1 VLRVCTYLCFLLLFS
16 CTDNSPNALLSVAT
30 PIQFEH
36 DSTVVVLAD
45 YFLHPHSVDSLSSKL
60 SHKIDADYGIITFFE
75 NPDSPISNLK
85 FFVEGNSY
93 DIPIFRSKKSPV
105 TFSIA
110 SSGSSVSVM
119 GSFNGWVPEEMSSDV
134 GKFSLTLLLGEGGH
148 QYIFQIDGV
157 NILDPENQDSISNG
171 MGSFNSLLKIGEEGA
186 RGRLETSHYDS
197 DAVYLKCVGVCDEVF
212 AYADNHRL
220 ETNSEGQFVK
230 IELNQLSEAH
240 SCIRVWAFNDRAV
253 MNDVLIPLINGRII
267 SSTDELTRS
276 HKHSMQLY
284 FMMVD
289 RFSNGDQGNDE
300 PVDDDSIEPIA
311 NYLGGDFK
319 GITEKIEAGY
329 FDSLGI
335 NTLWVSPITENPKD
349 AWGLWNKGGR
359 ESTFSG
365 YHGYWPISTTRIDSR
380 LGTDQEFKNLI
391 ASAHAH
397 DINILVDHVANHVHQ
412 EHPAYV
418 ENPEWA
424 TSLYLEDGRMN
435 TELWDEQRLTTWF
448 DTFLPTLD
456 FSKGEVVEAM
466 TDSALFWFE
475 NYNIDGFRHD
485 ATKHVQIDFWRT
497 LTRKINTRVAVPQN
511 RSIYQVGETYGGPEL
526 ISSYVKSGLL
536 DGQFDFNM
544 YDASVHAFVNEE
556 GDIGRLLD
564 VLEEGMQTYGYHHL
578 MANITGNQDKVR
590 FMSYADGSVDFAED
604 PKKAGWSREIVLGD
618 TTAYSRLQNLAA
630 FTFFIPGLPVIYY
643 ADEIGD
649 IGAGDPD
656 NRRMM
661 RFNDLSSLEAET
673 KEVFSYLANFRKN
686 SMALLYGDTR
696 VVYRGENSFV
706 LSRKYFEEEVM
717 LLVNNSNSPVEFPSG
732 STLAARSFQ
741 LLSNN

>member
-1 VLRVCTYLCFLLLFS
+1 
-16 CTDNSPNALLSVAT
+16 
-30 PIQFEH
+30 
-36 DSTVVVLAD
+36 VVILAD
-45 YFLHPHSVDSLSSKL
+45 YFVDPTQVEDISTDLKYNFDSAS
-60 SHKIDADYGIITFFE
+60 GILIFHE
-75 NPDSPISNLK
+75 NPSDPISNLR
-85 FFVEGNSY
+85 FVVSGAFY

-105 TFSIA
+105 VFSLESA
-110 SSGSSVSVM
+110 GSSVSVM
-119 GSFNGWVPEEMSSDV
+119 GSFNGWVPEEMKPV
-134 GKFSLTLLLGEGGH
+134 AGVFSKTLLLGEGGH
-148 QYIFQIDGV
+148 QYLFQIDGQ
-157 NILDPENQDSISNG
+157 NTLDPNSTDSISNG
-171 MGSFNSLLKIGEEGA
+171 MGSFNSLLKIGEDLG
-186 RGRLETSHYDS
+186 GVRLETSHFDS
-197 DAVYLKCVGVCDEVF
+197 EFVYLKSVGGVDEVF
-212 AYADNHRL
+212 AYSDNHRL
-220 ETNSEGQFVK
+220 QTISEGEYVK
-230 IELNQLSEAH
+230 IDLNQLSQAH
-240 SCIRVWAFNDRAV
+240 GCIRVWAFHDRAV
-253 MNDVLIPLINGRII
+253 MNDILIPLHNGRII
-267 SSTDELTRS
+267 SNTDKLTRS
-276 HKHSMQLY
+276 HKHTMQLY

-289 RFSNGDQGNDE
+289 RFNNGEPGNDE
-300 PVDDDSIEPIA
+300 PVDDASIQPIA
-311 NYLGGDFK
+311 NYLGGDFT
-319 GITEKIEAGY
+319 GITEKIESGY

-365 YHGYWPISTTRIDSR
+365 YHGYWPISTTRIDDR
-380 LGTDQEFKNLI
+380 LGTDQEFKDLI
-391 ASAHAH
+391 ATAHAH

-456 FSKGEVVEAM
+456 FSNSEVVEAM

-497 LTRKINTRVAVPQN
+497 LTRKINTRVAIPQN

-544 YDASVHAFVNEE
+544 YDASVHAFVNEN

-564 VLEEGMQTYGYHHL
+564 VLEEGMQTYGSHHL

-590 FMSYADGSVDFAED
+590 FMSFADGSVDFAED
-604 PKKAGWSREIVLGD
+604 PKKAGWSRDIVLGD

-661 RFNDLSSLEAET
+661 RFEDLSSLEAET

-686 SMALLYGDTR
+686 SMPLLYGDTR
-696 VVYRGENSFV
+696 VVYKGENSFV
-706 LSRKYFEEEVM
+706 LSRKYFEEEVI
-717 LLVNNSNSPVEFPSG
+717 LFVNNSNSSVEFPSG
-732 STLAARSFQ
+732 FTLDARSFK
-741 LLSNN
+741 LLRKTHNE